1 MAPGAVVAEEQTTAP
16 SPAERRRQ
24 ARITEILTVAWAL
37 ARRDGLSAIS
47 LRELADRVNMRQPSL
62 YNYFASKAAL
72 YDAMFAAGF
81 QELVDERT
89 QLGLDADPL
98 TALRMG
104 CRHFVEFCVHDA
116 VRYQLLFQHSI
127 PGFQP
132 SPASMG
138 IAERALAFLAAW
150 LQDAGLPDPAT
161 LDLMRALLLGIAG
174 EQIANEPGG
183 QRWLRFTD
191 DVVDIAIEQARGRNH
206 QTAPANPTRPRSRK
220 RA

>member
-1 MAPGAVVAEEQTTAP
+1 
-16 SPAERRRQ
+16 
-24 ARITEILTVAWAL
+24 
-37 ARRDGLSAIS
+37 
-47 LRELADRVNMRQPSL
+47 MRQPSL

-81 QELVDERT
+81 RELVDERT
-89 QLGLDADPL
+89 QLRLDDDPL
-98 TALRMG
+98 TALRIG
-104 CRHFVEFCVHDA
+104 CRHFVEFCVHDP

-132 SPASMG
+132 SPSSMV
-138 IAERALAFLAAW
+138 IAERALAFLAVW

-191 DVVDIAIEQARGRNH
+191 DVVDIAIEQARLRNH
-206 QTAPANPTRPRSRK
+206 QTPANPTPPRSRK